1 MKTVVLL
8 MGLGLTTLS
17 ACQAGGAPM
26 NLNYVMRTP
35 EGGIVQQFT
44 VKGREADAATLTR
57 LSAGLKDYTCQPA
70 DPFNNQT
77 IEIVVQDATIRC
89 SEARMDEN
97 EAVDQLIQAIRGL
110 IGAQLGR

>member
-44 VKGREADAATLTR
+44 VKGR
-57 LSAGLKDYTCQPA
+57 
-70 DPFNNQT
+70 
-77 IEIVVQDATIRC
+77 
-89 SEARMDEN
+89 
-97 EAVDQLIQAIRGL
+97 QAEFFSFSRSKNKS
-110 IGAQLGR
+110 R